1 MKKKFKFSIITPVL
15 NNKKY
20 IKNNLASLKKQT
32 YKNFEHIV
40 IDGGSKDNT
49 IDIIKKNKSHNTLV
63 VSKKDKNLWE
73 AINKGIKL
81 SKGDIICVLNSDDY
95 FYKDALKIIN
105 SYFVNNNK
113 LDYIFG
119 AVNKYNRILYKLEK
133 EKIFYKFNVYPS
145 HSVSFFVKKSVHKK
159 IGVYDENLD
168 FCSDYDFFYRLFNS
182 KKIKG
187 TNTKRNE
194 IVGFFRPGGI
204 SENVSLLKKIFLEFK
219 IRFKN
224 GQNLIFLI
232 LLLSLTLINIFRNYI
247 INNPFKK

>member
-247 INNPFKK
+247 INNSFKK

>member
-15 NNKKY
+15 NNKKH

-95 FYKDALKIIN
+95 FYKTHLK
-105 SYFVNNNK
+105 
-113 LDYIFG
+113 
-119 AVNKYNRILYKLEK
+119 
-133 EKIFYKFNVYPS
+133 
-145 HSVSFFVKKSVHKK
+145 
-159 IGVYDENLD
+159 
-168 FCSDYDFFYRLFNS
+168 
-182 KKIKG
+182 
-187 TNTKRNE
+187 
-194 IVGFFRPGGI
+194 
-204 SENVSLLKKIFLEFK
+204 
-219 IRFKN
+219 
-224 GQNLIFLI
+224 
-232 LLLSLTLINIFRNYI
+232 
-247 INNPFKK
+247 

>member
-15 NNKKY
+15 NNQKY

>member
-15 NNKKY
+15 NNQKY

-182 KKIKG
+182 KKIKE